1 MAYTIH
7 REDWADDPE
16 HWRGELQGAPHGANI
31 SVVFSLLPE
40 PGDGPRLYRH
50 PYPETFIIRSGEAL
64 FTVGDDVISA
74 AGGQIVVVPLNTP
87 HKFTKPV
94 RLRWRRSTSMKAA
107 HSSPNGWSKRF
118 CGGMIVNRSIARK

>member
-1 MAYTIH
+1 LAGRI
-7 REDWADDPE
+7 A
-16 HWRGELQGAPHGANI
+16 GGAPRREYFGGLQPSAGT
-31 SVVFSLLPE
+31 
-40 PGDGPRLYRH
+40 GDGPRLYRH